1 MMAAPTTA
9 ADESQYICTLPALH
23 PLRQPTA
30 SGLNYIIKSND
41 FPKDCT
47 KIRFLYISPKIPQ
60 KEKTATST
68 VKSLPQGLPST
79 HFNQISFNINNF
91 ILNKKPNKSHI
102 YLLVVPF

>member
-1 MMAAPTTA
+1 MMAAPLQPQMNHSTFVHCLL
-9 ADESQYICTLPALH
+9 STLS
-23 PLRQPTA
+23 RQPTA

-60 KEKTATST
+60 KEKTVISP

-79 HFNQISFNINNF
+79 NFN
-91 ILNKKPNKSHI
+91 
-102 YLLVVPF
+102 